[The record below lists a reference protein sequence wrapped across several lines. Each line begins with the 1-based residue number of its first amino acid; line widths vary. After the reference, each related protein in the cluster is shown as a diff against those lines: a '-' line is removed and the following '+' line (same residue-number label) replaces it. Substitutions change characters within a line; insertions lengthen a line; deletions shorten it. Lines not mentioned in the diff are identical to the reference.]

1 MENKDFINATDT
13 ETIFYMG
20 NVVSKQFNLEKEWLF
35 IDNYYDCI
43 KALVED
49 YISKGYNALNEGL
62 LECINRYVNDNEVLI
77 SNRLDQYNVIDK
89 E

>member
-1 MENKDFINATDT
+1 MKNKDFINADYT

-20 NVVSKQFNLEKEWLF
+20 IIVSKQFKMEQKWLI

-43 KALVED
+43 NELVRD

-77 SNRLDQYNVIDK
+77 SNRLAQFEVLEY
-89 E
+89 